1 MRRKRI
7 ACIMLC
13 TLSLQA
19 LAYPADKNDLAHQ
32 LDAMLRSSVGNDAPG
47 ASVLV
52 AQDDKVIY
60 RGAYGKANL
69 DLNVALTP
77 QHVFRIGSITKTFTA
92 AAMVRLSATRQL
104 SLDDPLSKYLPDFPN
119 GGHITLAQLLSHT
132 SGVSDN
138 WDADPG
144 KPLDTPSLVKLIAAK
159 APDFEPGAAWSYSN
173 SGYILLGA
181 VLEKVTGKPW
191 AEAIHDQLTARIG
204 LDHTAFYAD
213 DAIVPGLVSGYSQ
226 NESGKVTQAPYVTI
240 SGPGAAGA
248 LVSTTDDLF
257 RWMRA
262 LATDRALPAGLY
274 QTMSSPK
281 STARGDPVPYGYGLM
296 LGTVRG
302 ESIIE
307 HNGGIDGFASQ
318 LTYFPTQ
325 HVTVVVLANTDAG
338 SPSPRSLAHRLGAL
352 AIGKPYAELDAA
364 MASTAY
370 LQGLSGAYRIAENAK
385 HILSIEHGNLV
396 IQRDGGPKRA
406 LAVAKDDVLFFPSD
420 KTDHIKVIRDTRGA
434 VTALDFYADGMPP
447 ARHETRLP

>member
-1 MRRKRI
+1 MRRTWI
-7 ACIMLC
+7 ACIILC
-13 TLSLQA
+13 TLSLQT
-19 LAYPADKNDLAHQ
+19 LAYPADKGDLTRQ
-32 LDAMLRSSVGNDAPG
+32 LDAMLRSSVGKDAPG

-52 AQDDKVIY
+52 ARDDEVIY

-69 DLNVALTP
+69 DLGVALTP

-92 AAMVRLSATRQL
+92 AAIVRLSATHQL
-104 SLDDPLSKYLPDFPN
+104 SLDDSLSKYLPDFPN
-119 GGHITLAQLLSHT
+119 GAHITLAQLLSHT

-138 WDADPG
+138 WDADPT
-144 KPLDTPSLVKLIAAK
+144 KPLDTPALVKRIAAK
-159 APDFEPGAAWSYSN
+159 APDFEPGAAWAYSN

-191 AEAIHDQLTARIG
+191 AEAIHDLLTAPIG
-204 LDHTAFYAD
+204 LNHTAFHDD

-226 NESGKVTQAPYVTI
+226 NEDGKVVQATYVTI

-262 LATDRALPAGLY
+262 LVTDHALPAGLY
-274 QTMSSPK
+274 QIMSSPK
-281 STARGDPVPYGYGLM
+281 STAHGDPVPYGYGLM

-302 ESIIE
+302 QPVVE
-307 HNGGIDGFASQ
+307 HNGGIEGFASQ

-325 HVTVVVLANTDAG
+325 HVTVVVLTNTDAG

-352 AIGKPYAELDAA
+352 AIGKPYADLDAA
-364 MASTAY
+364 AASAAY
-370 LQGLSGAYRIAENAK
+370 LQGLSGTYRIDNNAK
-385 HILSIEHGNLV
+385 HTLSIEHGSLV
-396 IQRDGGPKRA
+396 IQRDGGPQRP

-420 KTDHIKVIRDTRGA
+420 KTDYIKVIRDTRGA